1 MHPKHVKYY
10 FLQTYSSGNLQTFFF
25 QVHGLLD
32 WLAEVE
38 GRLRATQG
46 ADLPSQLAA
55 AGSVRAALAAE
66 RPRLES
72 VKEACA
78 AILDRCHPDAEPALK
93 EWKRVVATRWKV
105 RCPFRGEQIYLD
117 SV

>member
-1 MHPKHVKYY
+1 MKVFKKKLYK
-10 FLQTYSSGNLQTFFF
+10 LIL

-46 ADLPSQLAA
+46 SDLPTQLAA

-78 AILDRCHPDAEPALK
+78 AILDGCHPDAEPALK
-93 EWKRVVATRWKV
+93 EWKRVVAARWKV
-105 RCPFRGEQIYLD
+105 RCRFVVNKFTLALHE
-117 SV
+117 